1 MSRFDA
7 IDLSRLPPPAVVEE
21 IDWRDIRNAML
32 DDFLARMREAGEENY
47 AALESDPAVKLIEA
61 TAFREMLL
69 RQRVNDAAQAVML
82 ARSTGSDLDHLGAL
96 YGAAR
101 KVLDEG
107 NPDATPPV
115 PATYEPDDEYRR
127 RIQLA
132 VEAFST
138 CGPQGAYIY
147 HALAADPR
155 VKDAQAYGPEDGLGL
170 SPAQVLVVVLSRE
183 GDGSALAD
191 LLAVVRDYI
200 SADERRPLADQ
211 VMVQAAEIITYE
223 ITATLTVLPGA
234 DPAVVEAAA
243 REALQ
248 RYADERHR
256 IGLSVDTSFVHA
268 ALAQPGVER
277 VSLSAPAADIEISPV
292 QAAWCTAINL
302 TLEPAA

>member
-7 IDLSRLPPPAVVEE
+7 IDLARLPPPAVVEALDYE
-21 IDWRDIRNAML
+21 VIRQQML
-32 DDFLARMREAGEENY
+32 DDFRQRWPDFDAL
-47 AALESDPAVKLIEA
+47 LESDPVVKLLEVA
-61 TAFREMLL
+61 AYREMLL

-82 ARSTGSDLDHLGAL
+82 ARSTGADLDHLGAF
-96 YGAAR
+96 YGVAR

-107 NPDATPPV
+107 DPDATPPV
-115 PATYEPDDEYRR
+115 PPTYEPDDEYRR

-155 VKDAQAYGPEDGLGL
+155 VRDAQAYGPDDGLGL

-183 GDGSALAD
+183 GDGSAPAD
-191 LLAVVRDYI
+191 LVAAVRDYI

-211 VMVQAAEIITYE
+211 VMVQSAEIVAYE
-223 ITATLTVLPGA
+223 ITATLRILPGA

-243 REALQ
+243 AQALQ

-256 IGLSVDTSFVHA
+256 IGLSVDTSFIHA

-277 VSLSAPAADIEISPV
+277 VSLGAPAADIEISPV
-292 QAAWCTAINL
+292 QAAYCTAINL

>member
-1 MSRFDA
+1 MSRFDV
-7 IDLSRLPPPAVVEE
+7 IDLAKLPPPAVVEALDYE
-21 IDWRDIRNAML
+21 VIRQQML
-32 DDFLARMREAGEENY
+32 DDFRQRWPDFDAL
-47 AALESDPAVKLIEA
+47 LESDPVVKLLEVA
-61 TAFREMLL
+61 AYREMLL

-82 ARSTGSDLDHLGAL
+82 ARSTGSDLDHLGAI
-96 YGAAR
+96 YGVAR

-107 NPDATPPV
+107 DPDATPPV
-115 PATYEPDDEYRR
+115 PPTYEPDDDYRR

-147 HALAADPR
+147 HALASDPR

-170 SPAQVLVVVLSRE
+170 TPAQVLVVVLSRE
-183 GDGSALAD
+183 GDGSAPAD
-191 LLAVVRDYI
+191 LVAAVRNYI

-211 VMVQAAEIITYE
+211 VMVQAAEIVAYQ

-256 IGLSVDTSFVHA
+256 IGRSVDTSFIHA

-277 VSLSAPAADIEISPV
+277 VSLSAPAADIEINPV
-292 QAAWCTAINL
+292 QAAYCTAINL
-302 TLEPAA
+302 TLEQAA